1 MLLSEHWMPN
11 AFVDVMSSND
21 TLHNILFHCDGD
33 ALMTF
38 NTMGVEKIFLFTL
51 SRRSICQ
58 PLRYIVETLLDP
70 DLDANQVC
78 KAQPVA
84 VESNLVFIVD
94 LKHLKH
100 PKDLLCDE
108 SGSWKC
114 NGCRHTSLVVSD
126 IDICGKEKPS
136 NVDGS
141 LYKVTKKYYLNKGSP
156 DFHRLVVTMEGVIVH
171 ENSVVHA
178 GRIIAGSNAIMYIG
192 GSAALPP
199 HEGKPR

>member
-1 MLLSEHWMPN
+1 M
-11 AFVDVMSSND
+11 
-21 TLHNILFHCDGD
+21 
-33 ALMTF
+33 
-38 NTMGVEKIFLFTL
+38 
-51 SRRSICQ
+51 
-58 PLRYIVETLLDP
+58 DP
-70 DLDANQVC
+70 DLDANQIC

-114 NGCRHTSLVVSD
+114 NGCRHTWVVVSD
-126 IDICGKEKPS
+126 IGVADICEKEKPR

-141 LYKVTKKYYLNKGSP
+141 LYKVTKKYYLNKGSH
-156 DFHRLVVTMEGVIVH
+156 DFHCLVVTMEGMVVH

-178 GRIIAGSNAIMYIG
+178 DRIIAGANAIMYIG
-192 GSAALPP
+192 GSAVLLP
-199 HEGKPR
+199 H